1 MSISNISASS
11 NAASLAR
18 TSEAAEAPGPD
29 HDGDSDDVASAAP
42 AQPVKAALPAGVGQA
57 VDKVA

>member
-1 MSISNISASS
+1 MSISNISAAS

-29 HDGDSDDVASAAP
+29 HDGDKDDVAAAAP
-42 AQPVKAALPAGVGQA
+42 QPVKAALPAGVGQA
-57 VDKVA
+57 IDKVA